1 MQRPPGSTLPGV
13 QVWASETAHKIRPQP
28 IQSTVFISHL
38 TNSNG
43 CGNLQAKVLLTL
55 SPFLPSFLPQ
65 SGVFPRVS
73 SLSALES
80 ALTKNGPVTPLDSA
94 QKHRGWGPASAQAP
108 SLEFSGAYRL
118 FRSVSLAFR
127 HPLPLFSTVC
137 SLFFQNT
144 GGWGSTMVFLFAKR

>member
-1 MQRPPGSTLPGV
+1 MAYPSGGASVGSSAP
-13 QVWASETAHKIRPQP
+13 HKIRPQP

-43 CGNLQAKVLLTL
+43 CGNLQAKVLLTV

-80 ALTKNGPVTPLDSA
+80 ALTKNWPVTPLDSA
-94 QKHRGWGPASAQAP
+94 LTKTPGVGACFRSSPKPRVLSSLLPLSFSLLAFSSLASFIFNRLQPLFPKHRGVGVD
-108 SLEFSGAYRL
+108 Y
-118 FRSVSLAFR
+118 V
-127 HPLPLFSTVC
+127 
-137 SLFFQNT
+137 
-144 GGWGSTMVFLFAKR
+144 